1 MAQQFYLSSLWWI
14 TLDERSVK
22 GRIHLNTCQPIL
34 TLIPS
39 LSLAHPQLLIRID
52 QFHGDL
58 PVECGWLLLSS
69 RKMNCIS
76 LQRQLSTL
84 APPLTIKYSYPLS
97 LSVAPSRRPQQL
109 PHCKNPCDCYLH
121 ISSLPLLC
129 PPHASRRS
137 LPQRSKLNSP
147 LGIPSNIP

>member
-34 TLIPS
+34 NLIPS
-39 LSLAHPQLLIRID
+39 LLLVHSQLLIRID

-84 APPLTIKYSYPLS
+84 AHSQLSILIPFLCLWRQVDGPSSYPTVKTHATVICTSPPYQSCAHRMLQDVLS
-97 LSVAPSRRPQQL
+97 PRGA
-109 PHCKNPCDCYLH
+109 N
-121 ISSLPLLC
+121 
-129 PPHASRRS
+129 
-137 LPQRSKLNSP
+137 
-147 LGIPSNIP
+147 